1 MTPQQP
7 IIQVDGLIKRFAE
20 FTAVDR
26 LSFSVNRG

>member
-1 MTPQQP
+1 MTAQPP

-26 LSFSVNRG
+26 LSFSVNGG